1 MTDHELA
8 GSRRDALALGA
19 GVGLSAM
26 AGAFT
31 QANAAENAKASGD
44 EFAKSPPATAVAGG
58 PLVSGNYELAYQE
71 NFAQGL
77 RMAGFSEEA
86 IMSAML
92 EASPRLSLKLDGDS
106 LLGGASLVGARK
118 IDMGAKRTVTI
129 LGVTVDDYMTYFDR
143 PDRMITTFTTPNKMR
158 VWSVRRF
165 NERGAINTTTFGDDA
180 KFVSTRVWR
189 RLPEQRGMENV
200 TF

>member
-1 MTDHELA
+1 MTDHELT

-26 AGAFT
+26 VGAFAH
-31 QANAAENAKASGD
+31 ANAAESAKASGD

-77 RMAGFSEEA
+77 RMAGFPEEA

-92 EASPRLSLKLDGDS
+92 EASPRMSFKVDGDT
-106 LLGGASLVGARK
+106 LLGGASLIGAQK
-118 IDMGAKRTVTI
+118 IDLGAKRKVTI
-129 LGVTVDDYMTYFDR
+129 LGVTVDDYVTYFDR
-143 PDRMITTFTTPNKMR
+143 PDRMITTFTAPNKMR

-165 NERGAINTTTFGDDA
+165 NERGAINTTTFGDDT

-189 RLPEQRGMENV
+189 RLPERQGIEGL